1 MAKHARPDRPA
12 RLLRVLRVAKNLKQ
26 KDLMR
31 QLGIDSKDMYQAEV
45 RGWPLQS
52 ESAVATLEQI
62 FGVPMAV
69 LLKPVDEIHFG

>member
-1 MAKHARPDRPA
+1 
-12 RLLRVLRVAKNLKQ
+12 
-26 KDLMR
+26 MR